1 MFARYLTLAGTCDSC
16 GLGFKA
22 ADSGDGPAVFV
33 IFIVGPIAVGLAFW
47 LEMAAAPPYWL
58 HLVLWPPLILLGSIG
73 LLRPMK
79 GVLIAL
85 QYHHRAGDTGGN
97 TFDGED

>member
-1 MFARYLTLAGTCDSC
+1 
-16 GLGFKA
+16 
-22 ADSGDGPAVFV
+22 
-33 IFIVGPIAVGLAFW
+33 
-47 LEMAAAPPYWL
+47 MAAAPPYWL